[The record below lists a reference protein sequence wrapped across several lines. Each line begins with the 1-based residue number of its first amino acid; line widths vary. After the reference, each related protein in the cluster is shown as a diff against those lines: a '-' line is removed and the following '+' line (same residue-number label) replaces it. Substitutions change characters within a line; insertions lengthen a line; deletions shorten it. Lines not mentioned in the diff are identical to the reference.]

1 MTTDEN
7 LTPNAATLQSFLLA
21 DCGSQITSVV
31 LFDVVDGVYRLV
43 AYAQAPTTAGMPW
56 LDLAL
61 GVQQAIAEITE
72 ITGRVLLTE
81 KGELIRPAQANGT
94 GVDRFGMT
102 TSAAPPLTAVLVG
115 LLDEVSL
122 ASARRAL
129 QSIYTLELDHFSL
142 ADQRSQQAQV
152 EALLAQQPDLLLIAG
167 GTEGGADRRLLK
179 MVETIEVAA
188 GLQLLAQRPWV
199 IFAGNS
205 QLREQVTAILGGTV
219 KLQMAENVRPALN
232 QEQLTDTMRL
242 LGALYEDL
250 RVAAL
255 PGVDGVLAWCDF
267 PPLPTAQA
275 FGGIVE
281 YFAALY
287 KGHVLGIDLGASSAT
302 FVSARP
308 GQVRLAVRSDLGM
321 GRTLAQVWAQQPPEW
336 VLNWLPH
343 EVAPSAL
350 EDFVRN
356 KGLYPYTVPVTEEEL
371 YLEQALARAA
381 LQALAQGAATSWDWN
396 IAEGLLPPFDLL
408 VVRGGVLS
416 ETSRPAQVLAMLLDA
431 LQPTGVF
438 AVALDRYG
446 VLPAL
451 GALAPY
457 EPLVPV
463 QALEAGALLEMGWVV
478 VPVGQVAAGETM
490 LSVRMKSAA
499 AGSLSIE
506 VQAGT
511 LEVLPL
517 APGVAAELTL
527 EPHKRVDVGA
537 GPGRAR
543 TVTVHGG
550 AVGLVI
556 DARGRP
562 LVLPEEPENR
572 RDVVRQWL
580 QDMGG

>member
-1 MTTDEN
+1 
-7 LTPNAATLQSFLLA
+7 
-21 DCGSQITSVV
+21 
-31 LFDVVDGVYRLV
+31 
-43 AYAQAPTTAGMPW
+43 
-56 LDLAL
+56 
-61 GVQQAIAEITE
+61 
-72 ITGRVLLTE
+72 
-81 KGELIRPAQANGT
+81 
-94 GVDRFGMT
+94 
-102 TSAAPPLTAVLVG
+102 
-115 LLDEVSL
+115 
-122 ASARRAL
+122 
-129 QSIYTLELDHFSL
+129 
-142 ADQRSQQAQV
+142 
-152 EALLAQQPDLLLIAG
+152 
-167 GTEGGADRRLLK
+167 

-308 GQVRLAVRSDLGM
+308 GQVRLAVRSDLGT
-321 GRTLAQVWAQQPPEW
+321 GRTLDQVWAQQPPEW

-343 EVAPSAL
+343 EVAPLAL

-381 LQALAQGAATSWDWN
+381 LQALVQGAAASWDWN

-416 ETSRPAQVLAMLLDA
+416 ETSRPAQVLGMLLDA

-490 LSVRMKSAA
+490 LAVRMKSTT

-562 LVLPEEPENR
+562 LVLPEEPEDR